1 MGAIATSWADLSMAE
16 LYILF
21 SLTTAIVGLI
31 RIHAP
36 IYKKLTDGRVNNL
49 ITTSPALSNLIFMV
63 LGFITSP
70 LLFVV
75 LVVPS
80 VNHKFLDAM
89 YDSLASPE

>member
-1 MGAIATSWADLSMAE
+1 MELIAASWAGLSMVE
-16 LYILF
+16 LYVLF

-31 RIHAP
+31 RVYMPMH
-36 IYKKLTDGRVNNL
+36 KRLKDSHTGNL
-49 ITTSPALSNLIFMV
+49 MTVSPVRSNLIFAV

-80 VNHKFLDAM
+80 VNHKFMAAM
-89 YDSLASPE
+89 YESLSAPD

>member
-1 MGAIATSWADLSMAE
+1 MELIAAPWAGLSMVE
-16 LYILF
+16 LYVLF

-31 RIHAP
+31 RVYAP
-36 IYKKLTDGRVNNL
+36 IHKKLGERHISNIATA
-49 ITTSPALSNLIFMV
+49 SPMLSNLVFAV

-80 VNHKFLDAM
+80 VNHKFMDAM
-89 YDSLASPE
+89 YDSLSASD

>member
-1 MGAIATSWADLSMAE
+1 MELIAASWAGLSMGE
-16 LYILF
+16 LYVLF

-31 RIHAP
+31 RVYAP
-36 IYKKLTDGRVNNL
+36 IHKKLAGRHISNMV
-49 ITTSPALSNLIFMV
+49 TASPMLSNLIFAV

-80 VNHKFLDAM
+80 VNHKFMAAM
-89 YDSLASPE
+89 YESLAAPD